1 VLARAH
7 RLTTAS
13 DYRTTIRRGQRLPG
27 RFVVVSVVAGD
38 DSVTRFGFVVSKKVG
53 NAPARNLVR
62 RRLKAIAFEALGD
75 LPAGRSIVM
84 RALPGAADASWA
96 DLHADVLRSLSKATT

>member
-1 VLARAH
+1 MLARAH

-27 RFVVVSVVAGD
+27 RFVVLSVVIDEGAL
-38 DSVTRFGFVVSKKVG
+38 TRFGFVVSKKVG
-53 NAPARNLVR
+53 NAPTRNLVR
-62 RRLKAIAFEALGD
+62 RRLKAIAFDALGE

-84 RALPGAADASWA
+84 RALPGSADASWD
-96 DLHADVLRSLSKATT
+96 DLNADVLRSLSKVTT